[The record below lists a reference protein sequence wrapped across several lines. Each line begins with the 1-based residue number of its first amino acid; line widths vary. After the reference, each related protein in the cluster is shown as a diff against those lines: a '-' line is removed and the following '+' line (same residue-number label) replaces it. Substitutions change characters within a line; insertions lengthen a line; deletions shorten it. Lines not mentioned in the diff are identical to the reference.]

1 MNHRDLI
8 VGCQQD
14 WDDYIKHD
22 FVRQLGKGT
31 LPEASFR
38 HYLQQDYL
46 YLIHYTRAFG
56 LAIFKSNSPE
66 QMREVMPSLS
76 ALVDHELSMHIE
88 YCKGWGL
95 SQDDLLALPEG
106 VATVAYTRYLI
117 DAGMQGDLLD
127 LYAAL
132 VPCALGY
139 AEVGQFL
146 TQSEDTLKENNPYQ
160 SWIDMYA
167 GEEYQEAAYATVEA
181 FDRLL
186 AEIPVESERAKRLQN
201 HFAIASRME
210 SAFWQQGLDV
220 SL

>member
-186 AEIPVESERAKRLQN
+186 ADVPADSERAKRLQS
-201 HFAIASRME
+201 HFTTASRME

>member
-95 SQDDLLALPEG
+95 STEDLLALPEG

-117 DAGMQGDLLD
+117 DAGMQGDLVD

-146 TQSEDTLKENNPYQ
+146 AQSEDTLKENNPYQ

-210 SAFWQQGLDV
+210 SAFWQQGLDI